1 MSTDKD
7 EFDASHR
14 KSPLELLDIMDGLI
28 TADNLKIKEQIEQ
41 LRMNIIARQR
51 IQLEDEMF
59 RRDLEE

>member
-1 MSTDKD
+1 
-7 EFDASHR
+7 
-14 KSPLELLDIMDGLI
+14 MDGLI